1 MKYEAVL
8 FDLDGVLVDA
18 CDWHYEALNQALM
31 QIVGYQISRHDH
43 ETKYNGLPTN
53 VKLRMLNIDEPFA
66 SRIGELKQL
75 LTVET
80 IHRNARL
87 MLEKQ
92 ELHKHL
98 KKTGIKIACV
108 TNSISA
114 TARLMLE
121 KTGQLQYMDLVVAN
135 EDVKNNK
142 PSPDCYNYAI
152 EKLKVDPNKC
162 ICVED
167 SPKGIQA
174 AINSRANAVWQVKNP
189 SEVTLESYRRFVHED
204 FDTDGR

>member
-66 SRIGELKQL
+66 SRIGELKQS

-80 IHRNARL
+80 IHRNARP

-92 ELHKHL
+92 ELHKYL
-98 KKTGIKIACV
+98 KNTGVKIACV

-121 KTGQLQYMDLVVAN
+121 KTGQLEYMDLIVAN

-152 EKLKVDPNKC
+152 EKLKVDPTKC
-162 ICVED
+162 MCVED

-189 SEVTLESYRRFVHED
+189 SEVTLETYRRFVHED
-204 FDTDGR
+204 FDTDGG

>member
-1 MKYEAVL
+1 MKYQAVL

-18 CDWHYEALNQALM
+18 CEWHYTALNEAM
-31 QIVGYQISRHDH
+31 REIVGFEISRHDH

-53 VKLRMLNIDEPFA
+53 VKLSMMNIDEPMA
-66 SRIGELKQL
+66 SRIGQLKQS
-75 LTVET
+75 LTMKT
-80 IHRNARL
+80 IHKNAKI
-87 MLEKQ
+87 MMEKCD
-92 ELHKHL
+92 LHRYL
-98 KKTGIKIACV
+98 KANGIKIACV
-108 TNSISA
+108 TNSIST

-121 KTGQLQYMDLVVAN
+121 KTGQLEYMDLIVSN

-152 EKLKVDPNKC
+152 EKLKVDPLKC
-162 ICVED
+162 LCVED

-189 SEVTLESYRRFVHED
+189 SEVNSESYRRFVNED
-204 FDTDGR
+204 FDTYGG

>member
-31 QIVGYQISRHDH
+31 QIIGYQISRHDH

-53 VKLRMLNIDEPFA
+53 VKLRMLNIDEPIA
-66 SRIGELKQL
+66 SRIGELKQS

-80 IHRNARL
+80 IHRNARP

-92 ELHKHL
+92 ELHKYL
-98 KKTGIKIACV
+98 KNTGVKIACV

-121 KTGQLQYMDLVVAN
+121 KTGQLEYMDLIVAN

-152 EKLKVDPNKC
+152 EKLKVDPTKC
-162 ICVED
+162 MCVED

-174 AINSRANAVWQVKNP
+174 AINSRANTVWQVKNP
-189 SEVTLESYRRFVHED
+189 SEVTLETYRRFVHED
-204 FDTDGR
+204 FNTDGR

>member
-66 SRIGELKQL
+66 SRIGELKQS

-80 IHRNARL
+80 IHRNARP

-98 KKTGIKIACV
+98 KNTGIKIACV

-121 KTGQLQYMDLVVAN
+121 KTGQLQYMDLIVAN

-204 FDTDGR
+204 FNTDGG